1 MSHEHDYVIIRKTGD
16 GMLEVCSECKKR
28 NIIRN
33 DLKGRIDNKQ
43 YLKDHV
49 RDTAQPHGRTSKIFN
64 KYYKP
69 KQ

>member
-1 MSHEHDYVIIRKTGD
+1 MSHEHDYVVVRQTGD
-16 GMLEVCSECKKR
+16 GILEVCRECKKR
-28 NIIRN
+28 NLVRIG
-33 DLKGRIDNKQ
+33 LSGRIDNKQ

-49 RDTAQPHGRTSKIFN
+49 RDTAQPNGRTSKIFN